1 MKLVIIECGK
11 SKIWDKNPSAGA
23 QKASV
28 AYTGP
33 YFRTNRRFA
42 ESRGCDWMI
51 LSAKYG
57 FMQPDFVIPGNY
69 NVTFAR
75 PSADRISM
83 QELKRQVEEQ
93 GLSRY
98 DEITVLGGRDYVD
111 RVRESLAHT
120 HAKIEAPFA
129 GYGMGQQMHVIN
141 EKLHEEEL
149 AQRGRLVTV
158 TPKNAVA
165 PHRVKTDVPPSS
177 TVNIETFRKAL
188 REIFDESKASFV
200 DVTSGD
206 LHRLVGGYPGK
217 HHNLPTCCNVMT
229 SAMQSGDTILAKP
242 PKGRGATLT
251 IRYVLPRSSSPLART
266 DRVTLASVLR
276 STFGRLRRSMQ
287 RAASGHR
294 RPAP

>member
-33 YFRTNRRFA
+33 HFRTNRRFA

-75 PSADRISM
+75 PSTDRISV
-83 QELKRQVEEQ
+83 QELKRQVEER

-111 RVRESLAHT
+111 RVRESFAHT
-120 HAKIEAPFA
+120 HAKIETPFA
-129 GYGMGQQMHVIN
+129 GYGMGQQMHMIN

-165 PHRVKTDVPPSS
+165 RHRMKTDVQPTV
-177 TVNIETFRKAL
+177 TVNADTFRNAL
-188 REIFDESKASFV
+188 SEIFSESRGSFV